1 MFSKAIVR
9 TPGKNFADGLTTA
22 ILGKPDFPIALSQH
36 HAYIKALEKCGL
48 SVHILDA
55 DPQYPDGTFV
65 EDVAVLTDRCAVLT
79 HPGAPSRQGEEELM
93 QPVLLQYYKDL
104 HRIKSPGTLDGG
116 DICQAENMFYIGIS
130 ERTNES
136 GALQLASI
144 LSDYSFS
151 ATLIDCRI
159 IPGLLHL
166 KTGMAYLGDQTF
178 ALAPFLTQHAAFF
191 KYQTI
196 HVDHAEVYA
205 ANCIRVND
213 YLLVAAG
220 FPKFQETLEQSGF
233 SLIPLEMSEFQKMD
247 GGLSCLSLRF

>member
-1 MFSKAIVR
+1 LFNKAIVR
-9 TPGKNFADGLTTA
+9 KPGINFSDGLTTA
-22 ILGKPDFPIALSQH
+22 GLGQPDFSKALSQH
-36 HAYIKALEKCGL
+36 QAYIEALENCGL
-48 SVHILDA
+48 AVHALEA
-55 DPQYPDGTFV
+55 EPQYPDGTFV
-65 EDVAVLTDRCAVLT
+65 EDVAVLTERCAILT
-79 HPGAPSRQGEEELM
+79 HPGAPSRQGEEELI
-93 QPVLLQYYKDL
+93 QPVLQQYFKNL
-104 HRIKSPGTLDGG
+104 HTIKSPGTLDGG

-144 LSDYSFS
+144 LSDFSYS

-178 ALAPFLTQHAAFF
+178 ALAPFLTQHAAFS

-196 HVDHAEVYA
+196 QVDQAEVYA

-213 YLLVAAG
+213 HLLVAAG
-220 FPKFQETLEQSGF
+220 FPKFLQELDRSGF